1 MGLKLSLSFSRQSR
15 QFKNNMTVIF
25 GKHLCIVHIAII
37 SGLNWTR
44 ERNILISYLIVFK
57 KWVCFNN
64 VNKGP
69 MNTCRP
75 LTDSAVQM
83 NPPN

>member
-64 VNKGP
+64 VNKRP